1 MFYYH
6 VWVRSNR
13 FRGKHALTYSSQE
26 KIAPGAL
33 VRVPL
38 QKETVHG
45 VVVDQTVKPR
55 NIRAQ
60 LKDIEAILP
69 LPPLP
74 AALMQS
80 AAWLQAYY
88 RASIGSV
95 AQTLI
100 PASIPQKI
108 GDTPVISAPVQAP
121 QLPPLG
127 TEQAAAMQH
136 FNGPGSY
143 ILHGRTGS
151 GKTRLYQELAWRE
164 LSAGRSVMILSP
176 EISLTS
182 QLAASF
188 KAFGDERV
196 LVLHSAMTN
205 AERFKAWRTVAAAT
219 TPLVLI
225 GPRSVLFS
233 PLRSIGLIVVDEA
246 HEPSYKQEQEPR
258 YHANRFA
265 AYLASAHKATM
276 ILGSATPSI
285 VDYYVA
291 KEKDRPIIR
300 LESLAKPSEHKLVR
314 TVVDLK
320 NREHFTKSPHLSNPL
335 IDSVA
340 DSLSNGEQTLLYLN
354 RRGTA
359 RVSLCQNCGW
369 QSVCPNCDLPLTYH
383 GDVHRLRCHICN
395 FSTTTPTTC
404 PVCRHT
410 DIIFKSVGTKAIVS
424 EVTRLFPDAK
434 IMRFDSD
441 NTKDD
446 RFENHYKAAVSGDID
461 ILIGTQTLA
470 KGLDLPLLSTLGV
483 IGADSSLQMPDY
495 TASERTYQLINQVLG
510 RVQRGHRASRAIIQ
524 TYEPESTLLHAA
536 LEDNWPEFYQNEITE
551 REAFMYPPFCFLLK
565 ITCRRASARSAE
577 QACNKI
583 KDAILASHAG
593 IEVDGPA
600 PAMHERFKETY
611 TWQIVLKSK
620 QRSEL
625 LTILDGL
632 PSTVTSFDLDPVN
645 LL

>member
-1 MFYYH
+1 MHYYH

-13 FRGKHALTYSSQE
+13 FRGTHALTYSSLE
-26 KIAPGAL
+26 KIAPGSL

-45 VVVDQTVKPR
+45 VVVEQTTKPR
-55 NIRAQ
+55 NIRGQ
-60 LKDIEAILP
+60 LKDIEAVLP

-74 AALMQS
+74 PALMRS
-80 AAWLQAYY
+80 ATWLQGYY

-95 AQTLI
+95 AQTII
-100 PASIPQKI
+100 PAGIPQKI
-108 GDTPVISAPVQAP
+108 AELPEISEPLKQP
-121 QLPPLG
+121 DLPPLSP
-127 TEQAAAMQH
+127 EQQSVLPN
-136 FNGPGSY
+136 FESTGSY

-188 KAFGDERV
+188 KSFGEERV

-205 AERFKAWRTVAAAT
+205 AERFKAWRKIASAT

-233 PLRSIGLIVVDEA
+233 PVRKLGLVVVDES

-258 YHANRFA
+258 YHATRFA
-265 AYLASAHKATM
+265 AYLASVHKATL
-276 ILGSATPSI
+276 ILGSATPSV

-291 KEKDRPIIR
+291 QEKNRPIVR
-300 LESLAKPSEHKLVR
+300 LQTLAKPTEHKLVR

-320 NREHFTKSPHLSNPL
+320 NREHFTRSPHLSNPL
-335 IDSVA
+335 IESIYR
-340 DSLSNGEQTLLYLN
+340 SLSVGEQTLLYLN

-369 QSVCPNCDLPLTYH
+369 QSMCPNCDLPLTYH
-383 GDVHRLRCHICN
+383 GDVHRLRCHVCN
-395 FSTTTPTTC
+395 FSTSTPTSC
-404 PVCRHT
+404 PVCKHA
-410 DIIFKSVGTKAIVS
+410 DIIFKSVGTKAIVD
-424 EVTRLFPDAK
+424 EVQRLFPDSK

-441 NTKDD
+441 NAKDD
-446 RFENHYKAAVSGDID
+446 RFENHYAAAVSGEID

-510 RVQRGHRASRAIIQ
+510 RVQRGHRASQAIIQ
-524 TYEPESTLLHAA
+524 TYEPESVLLHAA

-551 REAFMYPPFCFLLK
+551 RESFMYPPFCYLLK

-577 QACNKI
+577 TACNKI
-583 KDAILASHAG
+583 KDLILASHTG

-600 PAMHERFKETY
+600 PALHERFKESY
-611 TWQIVLKSK
+611 TWQIVIKSK
-620 QRSEL
+620 QRSQL
-625 LTILDGL
+625 LAILDEL
-632 PSTVTSFDLDPVN
+632 PSTVTSFDIDPVN